1 MRKKILGW
9 GLLAAFVLTAGA
21 GLVLRQQFYGNA
33 VVTERDL
40 YVSVRAEYGQVADS
54 LLRIENVRMSI
65 VVFQLTEDTVGISAR
80 STGELNV
87 QVIR

>member
-33 VVTERDL
+33 VVTERAP
-40 YVSVRAEYGQVADS
+40 VSYTH
-54 LLRIENVRMSI
+54 
-65 VVFQLTEDTVGISAR
+65 LTLPTTTSV
-80 STGELNV
+80 
-87 QVIR
+87 

>member
-40 YVSVRAEYGQVADS
+40 YVSARAEYGQVADS
-54 LLRIENVRMSI
+54 MPGGS
-65 VVFQLTEDTVGISAR
+65 TCPKPSSPGITCSNTA
-80 STGELNV
+80 
-87 QVIR
+87 

>member
-40 YVSVRAEYGQVADS
+40 YVSARAEYGQVADS
-54 LLRIENVRMSI
+54 LLPQIKHRRLSTPMPGGS
-65 VVFQLTEDTVGISAR
+65 TCPKPSSPGITCSNTA
-80 STGELNV
+80 
-87 QVIR
+87 

>member
-40 YVSVRAEYGQVADS
+40 YVSARAEYGRSRTHCCRRSNTAGLS
-54 LLRIENVRMSI
+54 TPMPGGS
-65 VVFQLTEDTVGISAR
+65 TWPKPSSPGITCSNTA
-80 STGELNV
+80 
-87 QVIR
+87 

>member
-40 YVSVRAEYGQVADS
+40 YVSARAEYGHTLFPYTTLFRDRKS
-54 LLRIENVRMSI
+54 
-65 VVFQLTEDTVGISAR
+65 VV
-80 STGELNV
+80 
-87 QVIR
+87 

>member
-40 YVSVRAEYGQVADS
+40 YVKIGRAHV
-54 LLRIENVRMSI
+54 
-65 VVFQLTEDTVGISAR
+65 
-80 STGELNV
+80 
-87 QVIR
+87 